1 MLKSLTG
8 GTLFLDE
15 IGELPISLQTKL
27 LRLVQENVFLPVG
40 GIKEKHVDIRIIA
53 ATNKNLEDMIE
64 NSTFRQDLYYRLSV
78 FPIKIPPLRE
88 RPEDIFYFINYFLS
102 MFNNKYGFQKTI
114 SNRAINTL
122 CTYDWPGNVRELS
135 NIIERLVVVTQ
146 TAVISERDVSIII
159 YPETETYEEIAFVEN
174 YNYTDAFEEFE
185 HRYFCQLRKMDE
197 TLEDIAKLS
206 GLSVSTLKRKF
217 KKYSLRVKDK
227 LNNEP

>member
-1 MLKSLTG
+1 
-8 GTLFLDE
+8 
-15 IGELPISLQTKL
+15 
-27 LRLVQENVFLPVG
+27 
-40 GIKEKHVDIRIIA
+40 
-53 ATNKNLEDMIE
+53 
-64 NSTFRQDLYYRLSV
+64 
-78 FPIKIPPLRE
+78 
-88 RPEDIFYFINYFLS
+88 